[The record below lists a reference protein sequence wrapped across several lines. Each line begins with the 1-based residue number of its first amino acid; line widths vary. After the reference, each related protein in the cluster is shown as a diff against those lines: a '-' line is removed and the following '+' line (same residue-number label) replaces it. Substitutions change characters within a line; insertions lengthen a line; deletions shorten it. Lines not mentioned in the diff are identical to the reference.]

1 MKILKIK
8 SNGSVTIP
16 ARLRKKYGLHLGRKV
31 KFEINKS
38 GIQIIPL
45 VTSEEIK
52 ANIGF
57 LGTKGKLLK
66 ALMEKKKFEREL

>member
-8 SNGSVTIP
+8 SNGSLTIP
-16 ARLRKKYGLHLGRKV
+16 ARLRKKYGLHAERKV
-31 KFEINKS
+31 KFEITED
-38 GIQIIPL
+38 GIKIIPL

-66 ALMEKKKFEREL
+66 ALMGEQNFEKKF